1 MKRLLAIYR
10 AERFSP
16 NSVGKDKAIMDAVCD
31 LLKAKGNTLYY
42 IKEEDFIVKAP
53 TLLAEVKPDVVLTMG
68 RDTLTL
74 TTLAQLEGENVVVI
88 NRPCGVRVC
97 ARTNIDRLM
106 REANVPVAPLI
117 GDKGYWIKR
126 GDEAA
131 QSKNDVVFARNEA
144 EKGLTIEAF
153 HRRGVTQTVVTAH
166 VEGDL
171 VKFYGVL
178 GTGFFSTYYPCD
190 DGISKFGDERLNGKS
205 HHYGFSISGL
215 QRDAERTATLA
226 NVVVYGGDCIIRSD
240 GSYAII
246 DFNDWPSFS
255 RCREEAAEAIA
266 SVARKATDKGQR

>member
-16 NSVGKDKAIMDAVCD
+16 NSVGKDKAIMDAVCRK
-31 LLKAKGNTLYY
+31 LAAEGYTLYH
-42 IKEEDFIVKAP
+42 IKEEVFIVKGSA
-53 TLLAEVKPDVVLTMG
+53 LLPEVKPDVVLTMG
-68 RDTLTL
+68 REAQ
-74 TTLAQLEGENVVVI
+74 TLALLKQERAKGTVVI
-88 NRPCGVRVC
+88 NRPDGVKAC
-97 ARTNIDRLM
+97 ARAVIDRLM
-106 REANVPVAPLI
+106 RRANIPVAPLI

-131 QSKNDVVFARNEA
+131 QSKNDIEFAADEA
-144 EKGLTIEAF
+144 EKDCTIEAF

-166 VEGDL
+166 IEGDL

-178 GTGFFSTYYPCD
+178 GTGFFRTYYPCD
-190 DGISKFGDERLNGKS
+190 DGISKFGDELLNGQS
-205 HHYGFSISGL
+205 HHYGFSISSL
-215 QRDAERTATLA
+215 QRDAERTAELA
-226 NVVVYGGDCIIRSD
+226 NVAVYGGDCIIRSD

-266 SVARKATDKGQR
+266 SVARKATDKGQE